1 MKKISTK
8 SIAFIGICAA
18 LIAVCSW
25 ISVPFIVP
33 FTMQTF
39 AVFFALAFLGGKMGL
54 ASIVLYMAIGAVGLP
69 VFSEFR
75 GGVGHLFGP
84 TGGYIIGFIA
94 SGVLFIFLE
103 KIPSRGKLAVTLKL
117 ILSLIPCYLFG
128 TVWFYAAYGSANAVS
143 FWGCLLKC
151 VIPFIVPDI
160 VKISLAYL
168 VSDRLKSALGSIL
181 NT

>member
-1 MKKISTK
+1 MKKISAR

-25 ISVPFIVP
+25 ISVPFVVP

-39 AVFFALAFLGGKMGL
+39 AVFFALAFLGGRKGL
-54 ASIVLYMAIGAVGLP
+54 ASILLYMAIGAVGLP
-69 VFSEFR
+69 VFSGFG
-75 GGVGHLFGP
+75 GGVGHLVGP
-84 TGGYIIGFIA
+84 TGGYILGFIA
-94 SGVLFIFLE
+94 SGILFILLE
-103 KIPSRGKLAVTLKL
+103 KIPAHGRLSM
-117 ILSLIPCYLFG
+117 ILRLVSCLVPCYLFG
-128 TVWFYAAYGSANAVS
+128 TVWFYVAYGSANAVS

-160 VKISLAYL
+160 VKISLAYF

-181 NT
+181 NV

>member
-1 MKKISTK
+1 MKKIPAK

-39 AVFFALAFLGGKMGL
+39 AVFFALSFLGGKMGL
-54 ASIVLYMAIGAVGLP
+54 ASIVLYMTIGAVGLP
-69 VFSEFR
+69 VFSGFR

-84 TGGYIIGFIA
+84 TGGYILGFIA
-94 SGVLFIFLE
+94 SGVLFIILE
-103 KIPSRGKLAVTLKL
+103 KIPSRGRLGIVIKLVS
-117 ILSLIPCYLFG
+117 SLIPCYLIG

-151 VIPFIVPDI
+151 VIPFIIPDI
-160 VKISLAYL
+160 IKISLACS
-168 VSDRLKSALGSIL
+168 VSCRLKSALGSIL
-181 NT
+181 NV